1 MLDWVLY
8 TLSRHSGYIPVPTK
22 ITTLERGNPVDKT
35 KRNLTKALGVAGASS
50 VVWKKP
56 VIDTVTLPAHAATSE
71 GGFVVDSAV
80 GSQSGSEAAAVCN
93 SEGLGFSV
101 SGTVS
106 AANGQDLAG
115 VSLTIEFT
123 GQRLFEPLTV
133 FFTTNVMPG
142 NIYNSGNLIAVP
154 PFQDPWEPA
163 AGMVLVRFTDQ
174 STYGTSSA
182 VTTTTCF

>member
-1 MLDWVLY
+1 M
-8 TLSRHSGYIPVPTK
+8 
-22 ITTLERGNPVDKT
+22 DKT

-56 VIDTVTLPAHAATSE
+56 VIDTVTLPAHAATSG

-123 GQRLFEPLTV
+123 GQRLFEPLNCV
-133 FFTTNVMPG
+133 FYYQCFCLGTFTILATSLLCHHFKTHGKMPLEW
-142 NIYNSGNLIAVP
+142 Y
-154 PFQDPWEPA
+154 W
-163 AGMVLVRFTDQ
+163 
-174 STYGTSSA
+174 
-182 VTTTTCF
+182 